1 MVKEKKMS
9 CIDCG
14 CCHARNTKNGDC
26 LCIKC
31 YHHRCSKNNSEF
43 CSFCSVKLPD
53 KEYRCCERCRE
64 QKRKYNANRQLKK
77 KLGFTKIREKLLG
90 KENDTA
96 LLCNWEYHVTEIEK
110 KQFCRTFKETIHPI
124 YKLIDKYEK
133 QRLTK
138 KIKEFFEQGD
148 TLFDWKRKKFQTQK
162 KYFHVSEMGLK
173 DNQFFCLFCEKIIL
187 RSSLKRHQKSKR
199 HQKFVCEKQNCSFIT
214 L

>member
-1 MVKEKKMS
+1 MIAVAVTLEIQKIVIVCVS
-9 CIDCG
+9 S
-14 CCHARNTKNGDC
+14 AT
-26 LCIKC
+26 IKDV
-31 YHHRCSKNNSEF
+31 HSKNNSEF

-110 KQFCRTFKETIHPI
+110 KQFCRTFKEKIHPI
-124 YKLIDKYEK
+124 DKLIDKYEK

-138 KIKEFFEQGD
+138 KLRNFLSKAIPYLIGKEKNF
-148 TLFDWKRKKFQTQK
+148 RHKKNIFTS
-162 KYFHVSEMGLK
+162 VRW
-173 DNQFFCLFCEKIIL
+173 D
-187 RSSLKRHQKSKR
+187 
-199 HQKFVCEKQNCSFIT
+199 
-214 L
+214 